1 MKPSTEWLLVEI
13 LTGLQKL
20 ACLSLDRTP
29 AAELLTATARVWH
42 EAITDGRAF
51 DEQRDAPRIRQ
62 AFRTLAN
69 TREQW
74 PAPKHLID
82 ALPKI
87 EQGAIGYEVKPASPE
102 EAARRMAEIRAT
114 LDLGDHIVKPVDG
127 KSAAAG
133 ADA

>member
-1 MKPSTEWLLVEI
+1 MTHEPKWLLIE
-13 LTGLQKL
+13 LGKGLQKL
-20 ACLSLDRTP
+20 ATLSLDRTP

-62 AFRTLAN
+62 SFRTLAN

-74 PAPKHLID
+74 PAPKHLIE

-87 EQGAIGYEVKPASPE
+87 EQGAIGYEVKPVSRE
-102 EAARRMAEIRAT
+102 EADRRMAEIRAT
-114 LDLGDHIVKPVDG
+114 LSGRER
-127 KSAAAG
+127 AAG
-133 ADA
+133 PDA